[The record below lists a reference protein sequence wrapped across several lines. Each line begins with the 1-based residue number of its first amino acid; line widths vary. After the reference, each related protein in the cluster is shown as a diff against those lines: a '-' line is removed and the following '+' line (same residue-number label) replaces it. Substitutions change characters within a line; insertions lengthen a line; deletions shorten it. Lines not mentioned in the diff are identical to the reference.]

1 MIKKEKET
9 VVGVEQNLGHSK
21 LVLRP
26 DGILVM
32 YCDDD
37 TIYEVEQIKEVV
49 EITGQMTGG
58 KKCAQLT
65 IAGKYSSVTSECRD
79 FIATDEA
86 VKYTLAEAYVIQSLA
101 QRILANFYLKFY
113 TPKVPTKVFT
123 DMLKAEQWLQQ
134 ILKKRI
140 TSAR

>member
-1 MIKKEKET
+1 MIKKELKT
-9 VVGVEQNLGHSK
+9 GVEIDLGHSR

-32 YCDDD
+32 YCDED

-49 EITGQMTGG
+49 EATGKLTGG

-65 IAGKYSSVTSECRD
+65 IAGKYSSVTRETRD

-86 VKYTLAEAYVIQSLA
+86 VKYTSAEAYVIQSLA
-101 QRILANFYLKFY
+101 QRILGNFYLKFY
-113 TPKVPTKVFT
+113 TPKVPTRVFT
-123 DMLKAEQWLQQ
+123 DVEKAEEW
-134 ILKKRI
+134 LKKMVQE
-140 TSAR
+140 